1 MRFSSLLATD
11 QLDISFTVTGAHQ
24 QKYHSVGHKF
34 SKATDQ
40 GGIDFTSQQGLSNR
54 GYFCLQ
60 YHCNN
65 LEPISRAYV
74 TGWAW

>member
-24 QKYHSVGHKF
+24 QKYHSVGHTF

-40 GGIDFTSQQGLSNR
+40 GGIDFTSLQGLSNR
-54 GYFCLQ
+54 EYFYLIIATTL
-60 YHCNN
+60 N
-65 LEPISRAYV
+65 LSVGLMLLAGR
-74 TGWAW
+74 GD